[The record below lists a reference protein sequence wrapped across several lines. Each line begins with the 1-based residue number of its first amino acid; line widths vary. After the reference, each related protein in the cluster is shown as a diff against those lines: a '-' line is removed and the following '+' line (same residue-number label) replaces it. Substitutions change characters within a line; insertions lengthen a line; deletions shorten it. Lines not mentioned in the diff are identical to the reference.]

1 MALPNLRRL
10 FASFRTEEEE
20 RDFSRTAFFN
30 LVGFL
35 ATSALF
41 SIIAQRANDK

>member
-1 MALPNLRRL
+1 MKFPNIWRI

-20 RDFSRTAFFN
+20 RQQSRKAFFN

-35 ATSALF
+35 ATCVVF
-41 SIIAQRANDK
+41 SFVAQKKIKA